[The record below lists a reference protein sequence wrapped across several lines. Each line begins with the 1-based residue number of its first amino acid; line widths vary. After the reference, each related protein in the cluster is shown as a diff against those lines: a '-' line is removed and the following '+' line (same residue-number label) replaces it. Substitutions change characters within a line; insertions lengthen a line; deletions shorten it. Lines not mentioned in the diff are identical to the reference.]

1 MIRRGVS
8 VRSER
13 AGVTVPALVALLA
26 LVVLAGCAS
35 GQDTVALPSL
45 DATAGSSPSSSPDP
59 SPTAVSDEKAQVEAA
74 VRAYFAAMDQ
84 TVRTGSG
91 DPYRAM
97 ATTDCT
103 CRKFALTVEREWARA
118 PLVGAAVHLD
128 RWEVTATEAGQA
140 LVAVEYTTAAYK
152 QVAAGRAS
160 TFAGAR
166 VRSFLRLERPAGRWL
181 VADEDVMERV
191 VS

>member
-1 MIRRGVS
+1 L
-8 VRSER
+8 
-13 AGVTVPALVALLA
+13 PALLALLA

-45 DATAGSSPSSSPDP
+45 DAAVESSSLSSSPDP
-59 SPTAVSDEKAQVEAA
+59 SPTAVSDEKVQVEAA

-91 DPYRAM
+91 DPYRAV
-97 ATTDCT
+97 ATADCT
-103 CRKFALTVEREWARA
+103 CRRFALTVEREWARA
-118 PLVGAAVHLD
+118 PLLGAAVHLD
-128 RWEVTATEAGQA
+128 DSEVTAAEAGQA
-140 LVAVEYTTAAYK
+140 LASVEYTTAAYR
-152 QVAAGRAS
+152 QVAEGRTS
-160 TFAGAR
+160 RVAGAR
-166 VRSFLRLERPAGRWL
+166 VRSFLRLELSAGGWL